1 MIGQKRMGLE
11 LGGSVD
17 APTLAEL
24 LGDEKLRELSDFYRT
39 ENRYR
44 RMLELMGKDQEPQD
58 PEPLYQDIPQDL
70 PVSRSTEAL
79 ELPRAGRWLRMLRAQ
94 EKLLDSSGAAL
105 TEAEEAYL
113 KRQLLGK

>member
-44 RMLELMGKDQEPQD
+44 RMLELMGKDQEPQEQ
-58 PEPLYQDIPQDL
+58 EPLYQEIPQDL
-70 PVSRSTEAL
+70 PVSRNTEVQ
-79 ELPRAGRWLRMLRAQ
+79 EPPRTGRWQRMLRAQ
-94 EKLLDSSGAAL
+94 EQLLDSSGPTL